1 MKSKL
6 EEIGPPVGSSFSVLV
21 NPKMSELFFWHF
33 HPEYE
38 LVFFIGAD
46 SNRHVGNHLSKFIYS
61 DLVLIG
67 SNIPHLNFDYGV
79 KSDYEKIVIHLRP
92 DFLSSAAE
100 FTPEFKNN
108 TALLE
113 LSKHGVAFGE
123 TTKKRMKESI
133 FNLPKLSKFNQ
144 FLELLKILNG
154 LMDASDKELLH
165 DQPVKNQYTH
175 KDRQRIRIIY
185 EYIDNNYNKKIEI
198 NEIAEIVN
206 LSNPAFC
213 RYFKKMTLLT
223 FVEFVNHYR
232 IDKAKK
238 MLINGEHVT
247 AVCYDCGFGS
257 LSYFNRV
264 FKRITGHNPQL
275 FKKKHM
281 I

>member
-6 EEIGPPVGSSFSVLV
+6 EEIGPPAGSSFSVLV

-46 SNRHVGNHLSKFIYS
+46 SNRHVGSHLSKFTYS

-92 DFLSSAAE
+92 DFLNSAAE
-100 FTPEFKNN
+100 FTPEFKNIE
-108 TALLE
+108 ALLE

-123 TTKKRMKESI
+123 DTKNSVKEAI

-144 FLELLKILNG
+144 FLELLKILNA
-154 LMDASDKELLH
+154 LMDADDKELLH
-165 DQPVKNQYTH
+165 DKPVKNQYTH
-175 KDRQRIRIIY
+175 KDRQRIRTIY
-185 EYIDNNYNKKIEI
+185 EFIDNNYQQKIEI
-198 NEIAEIVN
+198 NDIAEIVN

-223 FVEFVNHYR
+223 FVQFVNHYR

-247 AVCYDCGFGS
+247 GVCYDCGFES

-264 FKRITGHNPQL
+264 FKRITGQNPQA

>member
-100 FTPEFKNN
+100 FTPEFKNI

-123 TTKKRMKESI
+123 TTKKRMKEAI